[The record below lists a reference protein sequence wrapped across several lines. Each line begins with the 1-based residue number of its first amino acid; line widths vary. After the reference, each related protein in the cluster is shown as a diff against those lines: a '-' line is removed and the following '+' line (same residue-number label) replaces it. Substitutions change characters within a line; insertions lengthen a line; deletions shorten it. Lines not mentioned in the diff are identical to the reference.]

1 MFSKLT
7 KSSKVSIRLKV
18 EVECRL
24 WVVKIMRLIME
35 MLPRQQEQTP
45 PRDPLLIVREVL
57 LLFKDKVSDLD
68 ENIVLF
74 LLY

>member
-7 KSSKVSIRLKV
+7 KSLKVSIRFKV

-35 MLPRQQEQTP
+35 MLPRQQEQTL
-45 PRDPLLIVREVL
+45 PRDPLLIIREAL
-57 LLFKDKVSDLD
+57 LLFRDKVSDLD